1 METMRIELIQDKKGM
16 VWDLLLYAPTV
27 TALLG
32 LSANFWY
39 QDKVN
44 LCYLLLFLGCYF
56 LIAGANRILKT
67 RLMVWPSAPIT
78 IEVDKDKVGFALR
91 NGTRLEILK
100 ELRYYPDYSGKTF
113 GLSGM
118 DGTGKRLQF
127 VFHKGQF
134 ADDKLYLAAQK
145 ALRDR

>member
-1 METMRIELIQDKKGM
+1 M
-16 VWDLLLYAPTV
+16 VWDLLLYVPTV

-32 LSANFWY
+32 LSANFWF

-44 LCYLLLFLGCYF
+44 LCYLLLFLGSYF
-56 LIAGANRILKT
+56 LIVGANRVLKT

-78 IEVDKDKVGFALR
+78 IEIDKDRVGFALR
-91 NGTRLEILK
+91 NGKRLEILK

-118 DGTGKRLQF
+118 DGGGKRLQF

-134 ADDKLYLAAQK
+134 ADDKMYQEAQK